1 VLFAR
6 GMRIVP
12 LDPADRGAVRA
23 CHEVHMA
30 ASAADDPCEPPMS
43 LPVFGVWL
51 MSGWEGDPGEVWRVP
66 GESPGEALAWYR
78 LNLPDLENK
87 QRAFLIPVV
96 HPAARRHGIGRQLLR
111 HAAGRAA
118 ANGRTVLGSVAVQDS
133 AGAAFAMAA
142 GATAGLV
149 EARRLLDLHKV
160 PAGEF
165 ARLRERAAAAATGYT
180 IVSWAGPAPEE
191 YLSLVAAAFNAMNDA
206 PSDEG
211 WEEEI
216 WDADRVRDRAGRI
229 VRLAGVR
236 GYSVAALHDA
246 TGELAVLTQVEV
258 DPERPDWGYQG
269 LTAVTR
275 PHRGH
280 RLGLLAKATMMEW
293 LATAE
298 PQLERVVTGNAA
310 SNQHMIA
317 VNEILGYELYPP
329 GWQFREI
336 PVESALR
343 AVPVEGATDTAA
355 IDALAELFRLPT
367 WRINDSRVEFIKA
380 AAGILREVR
389 DLAGPPAAEFLRDHG
404 WAYDAENDSFCPLDL
419 ERAEYMDCDFCD
431 RLFRPNAAGK
441 YEGITRIDG
450 PLDDPGDPNSGWPV
464 QDVCDLCRAEL
475 PAGWSP
481 AWPGRENEG

>member
-1 VLFAR
+1 
-6 GMRIVP
+6 
-12 LDPADRGAVRA
+12 
-23 CHEVHMA
+23 
-30 ASAADDPCEPPMS
+30 
-43 LPVFGVWL
+43 
-51 MSGWEGDPGEVWRVP
+51 
-66 GESPGEALAWYR
+66 
-78 LNLPDLENK
+78 
-87 QRAFLIPVV
+87 
-96 HPAARRHGIGRQLLR
+96 
-111 HAAGRAA
+111 
-118 ANGRTVLGSVAVQDS
+118 
-133 AGAAFAMAA
+133 MAA

-149 EARRLLDLHKV
+149 EARRLLGLHKV

-165 ARLRERAAAAATGYT
+165 ARLRQRAAAAATGYT

-229 VRLAGVR
+229 VRLTGVR

-246 TGELAVLTQVEV
+246 TGELAALTQEEV

-317 VNEILGYELYPP
+317 VNETLGYELYPP
-329 GWQFREI
+329 GWQFCEI
-336 PVESALR
+336 PVKSALQ
-343 AVPVEGATDTAA
+343 AVPWRERLTLPRLTRSRNSSGCPPGGSTTAA
-355 IDALAELFRLPT
+355 SNLSRLQQAFSVRYAIWLAHRPP
-367 WRINDSRVEFIKA
+367 SSC
-380 AAGILREVR
+380 GIT
-389 DLAGPPAAEFLRDHG
+389 AGP
-404 WAYDAENDSFCPLDL
+404 
-419 ERAEYMDCDFCD
+419 M
-431 RLFRPNAAGK
+431 
-441 YEGITRIDG
+441 TRRTIASVRSTWSG
-450 PLDDPGDPNSGWPV
+450 PSTWIATSAIGSSARTRQGST
-464 QDVCDLCRAEL
+464 REL
-475 PAGWSP
+475 PALTAHLTIPMTRTRGGPCKTFVTSAGPSYRQTGRRLGLAGRTKGKSP
-481 AWPGRENEG
+481 GVNPAPSRRVRPHGQSA